1 MKKILMMLIAT
12 TLVLAACGQV
22 IEEKQEDDKKTEVE
36 IVEEPIE
43 PIEPVEPVEPIV
55 DYYGE
60 LITSLENGDMIEI
73 DRLMKEFIPYL
84 SYDESDDV
92 ITKYIY
98 LLKGNLGSMIAEY
111 YSEENFSIHGE
122 INEKREFDLAGND
135 KYKLVGLIE
144 EEKFN
149 SLIKRTFEN
158 GYGLACG
165 EGAYYPVIDYVVLY
179 EQYDENVTDPM
190 EMYLRLMSEN
200 LLRPTIVEEYLNLSP
215 LELAKR
221 AIEHES
227 FLKKYP
233 GFVYKEDIRIGLMV
247 ALYKLSGPN
256 VFDGMLNEDF
266 TFTDELKGAYD
277 YLLTMTDYP
286 VTNTTVRG
294 IVDFSLSKDG
304 VLGKLE
310 DMDDMYNNAFKLH
323 GEASNMKI

>member
-1 MKKILMMLIAT
+1 MKKMLMIVIVLTLI
-12 TLVLAACGQV
+12 LAACGQN
-22 IEEKQEDDKKTEVE
+22 IEEKEEDEKSTVE
-36 IVEEPIE
+36 IIE
-43 PIEPVEPVEPIV
+43 EPVEPII
-55 DYYGE
+55 DYYYE

-73 DRLMKEFIPYL
+73 DLLMKEFIPNL
-84 SYDESDDV
+84 SKDESDDV
-92 ITKYIY
+92 IAKYISI
-98 LLKGNLGSMIAEY
+98 LKDNLRSMIEEY

-122 INEKREFDLAGND
+122 INEKREFELVGND
-135 KYKLVGLIE
+135 KYKLVDLIE

-165 EGAYYPVIDYVVLY
+165 EGAYYPVVDYVVLY
-179 EQYDENVTDPM
+179 EQYSENVTDSM

-227 FLKKYP
+227 FLKKHP

-247 ALYKLSGPN
+247 TLYKLSGPN
-256 VFDGMLNEDF
+256 LFDGMLDEDF
-266 TFTDELKGAYD
+266 TFTDELKEAYE

-286 VTNTTVRG
+286 VTHTTVQG
-294 IVDFSLSKDG
+294 VVDFSLSKDG
-304 VLGKLE
+304 VLGELE

-323 GEASNMKI
+323 GEASEMINELYMK

>member
-1 MKKILMMLIAT
+1 MKNILMMVIVT

-22 IEEKQEDDKKTEVE
+22 VEEKKEDDKKTEVE

-43 PIEPVEPVEPIV
+43 SVEPIV

-73 DRLMKEFIPYL
+73 DRLMKEFMLYL
-84 SYDESDDV
+84 SYDESDDI

-98 LLKGNLGSMIAEY
+98 LLKDSLGSMIAEY

-122 INEKREFDLAGND
+122 INEKREFELVGND
-135 KYKLVGLIE
+135 KYELVGLIE
-144 EEKFN
+144 EENFN

-179 EQYDENVTDPM
+179 EQYGENVTDPV

-227 FLKKYP
+227 FLKKHP

-256 VFDGMLNEDF
+256 VFDGMLDEDF
-266 TFTDELKGAYD
+266 TFTDELKEAYE

-286 VTNTTVRG
+286 VTHTTVQG
-294 IVDFSLSKDG
+294 VLDFSLSKDG
-304 VLGKLE
+304 VLGELE
-310 DMDDMYNNAFKLH
+310 DMDDMYDNTFKLH
-323 GEASNMKI
+323 GEASEMIDELYMK